1 VAGFKPELVFISD
14 NAKFGCADV
23 HYAFRRPFQI
33 VGLHCPLGPVAAIR
47 SGNQSAATQF
57 AAPIFPSSVAGEGV
71 LGPGGPRTGNSSGA
85 RPGNSSGGGD
95 SPGSRMG
102 GGTSGRGLP
111 GGLSCGG
118 SDGVPGLIG
127 GSSCGSI
134 GIYSPTMRSSPRSGR
149 LLMIGIAKPTFFV
162 RSMTSEAPTGPVR
175 RGSLGTGSAGRRV
188 AHRFDVVTVGIE
200 HERAVIARMIM
211 LTDAR
216 RAVVAPAC
224 F

>member
-1 VAGFKPELVFISD
+1 MAGFKPELVFISD
-14 NAKFGCADV
+14 NAKLGCADV

-57 AAPIFPSSVAGEGV
+57 AAPLFPVSVAGEGV
-71 LGPGGPRTGNSSGA
+71 LGPCGPRTGNSSGA

-118 SDGVPGLIG
+118 SDGCRGLIG
-127 GSSCGSI
+127 GSSRGSI
-134 GIYSPTMRSSPRSGR
+134 GICIYIATLRLSPISGR
-149 LLMIGIAKPTFFV
+149 EPVTAAAAILSLAMLRSIAAGAIT
-162 RSMTSEAPTGPVR
+162 APPG
-175 RGSLGTGSAGRRV
+175 
-188 AHRFDVVTVGIE
+188 
-200 HERAVIARMIM
+200 
-211 LTDAR
+211 
-216 RAVVAPAC
+216 
-224 F
+224 